1 MMKSVIEGG
10 AAWTVDQADGLRRL
24 FARTG
29 CVIVPLVSNPHVQA
43 SGVAVERLTAV
54 LALQGRRTLVVDA
67 GETSPPPD
75 EASVLGLAPCIE
87 HLSPTIA
94 YLAAKGLPRRF
105 VDTRGSAAHLLDEL
119 TRLVP
124 DAQAVLL
131 HASAADLVRLCM
143 GRMLRPMVLSNEEP
157 ESVKHAYASMKL
169 LVQRS
174 GWRSFDLVMLGPD
187 RSDRMASIAATL
199 GECADQFVGASL
211 HDWAGIN
218 ELAPPRQAPGP
229 ALRRLVAAHFHS
241 SSHSASGLWQPEA
254 ALDRPLGGPGS

>member
-1 MMKSVIEGG
+1 MNSVIDGDG
-10 AAWTVDQADGLRRL
+10 AWTMDQADGLRRL

-29 CVIVPLVSNPHVQA
+29 CLVLPLVSNPHVQG

-54 LALQGRRTLVVDA
+54 LALMGRKTLVVDA

-131 HASAADLVRLCM
+131 HASAADLVRLCT
-143 GRMLRPMVLSNEEP
+143 GRTLRPMVLSSEDP
-157 ESVKHAYASMKL
+157 ESVKHAYAGMKL

-174 GWRSFDLVMLGPD
+174 GWKSFDLVMMGPD
-187 RSDRMASIAATL
+187 RSERMASIAATL
-199 GECADQFVGASL
+199 GECADQFVGACL
-211 HDWAGIN
+211 HDWAGID
-218 ELAPPRQAPGP
+218 ELGPPQQPPGA
-229 ALRRLVAAHFHS
+229 ALRRLVAAHFHAES
-241 SSHSASGLWQPEA
+241 RGAAASWQRDNAAGLA
-254 ALDRPLGGPGS
+254 TSGPRS

>member
-1 MMKSVIEGG
+1 MNSVIDGS

-29 CVIVPLVSNPHVQA
+29 CVILPLVANPHVQA

-54 LALQGRRTLVVDA
+54 LALQGRKTLVVDA

-75 EASVLGLAPCIE
+75 ETSVLELAPCIE

-131 HASAADLVRLCM
+131 HASAADLLRLCT
-143 GRMLRPMVLSNEEP
+143 GRMLRPLVLSNEEP

-174 GWRSFDLVMLGPD
+174 GWKSFDLVMLGPD
-187 RSDRMASIAATL
+187 RSQRMASIASTL
-199 GECADQFVGASL
+199 GECADQFVGAAL
-211 HDWAGIN
+211 HDWAGID
-218 ELAPPRQAPGP
+218 ELAPPRKAPG
-229 ALRRLVAAHFHS
+229 AGLQRLVAAHFRA
-241 SSHSASGLWQPEA
+241 SSHSAPGSWQPEA
-254 ALDRPLGGPGS
+254 ALDRVSSGPRS

>member
-1 MMKSVIEGG
+1 MINSVINGG
-10 AAWTVDQADGLRRL
+10 GAWTVDQADGLRRL

-29 CVIVPLVSNPHVQA
+29 CVVLPLVSNPHVPA

-54 LALQGRRTLVVDA
+54 LALQGRKTLVVDA

-94 YLAAKGLPRRF
+94 YLAAKGLPRRY

-131 HASAADLVRLCM
+131 HANAADLVRLCT
-143 GRMLRPMVLSNEEP
+143 GRMLRPMVLGSEDP
-157 ESVKHAYASMKL
+157 ESVKHAYAGMKL

-174 GWRSFDLVMLGPD
+174 GWRSFDLVLMGPD
-187 RSDRMASIAATL
+187 RSERMTSIATTF
-199 GECADQFVGASL
+199 GECADQFLGASL
-211 HDWAGIN
+211 HDWAGID
-218 ELAPPRQAPGP
+218 ELAPPHQPPGA
-229 ALRRLVAAHFHS
+229 ALRRLVADHFHAERRGGA
-241 SSHSASGLWQPEA
+241 ASWQPDPA
-254 ALDRPLGGPGS
+254 ADHAPSGPRS